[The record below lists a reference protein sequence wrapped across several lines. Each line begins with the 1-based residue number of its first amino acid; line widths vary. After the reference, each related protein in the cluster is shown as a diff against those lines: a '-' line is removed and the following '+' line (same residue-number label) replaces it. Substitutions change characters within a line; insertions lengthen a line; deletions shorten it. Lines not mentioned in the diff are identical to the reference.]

1 MGLRLSAR
9 DKRAVRTWVRLLQ
22 GHAAM
27 SRTLGLQM
35 QARHG
40 LTLSDFAVL
49 RHLSEAPD
57 GRMRRID
64 LAAAVGLTPSG
75 ITRLLNGLQDAGL
88 VCRSDCA
95 SDARVSY
102 AALTDAGRTAFE
114 AAARD
119 NAAAVQAIL
128 SERYSDEELEQL
140 GALLERL
147 PGTHDG
153 GPACGGE

>member
-1 MGLRLSAR
+1 MALRLSAG

-40 LTLSDFAVL
+40 LTLSDFEVL
-49 RHLSEAPD
+49 RHLSEAPE
-57 GRMRRID
+57 GRLRRTD

-88 VCRSDCA
+88 VCKADCP

-102 AALTDAGRTAFE
+102 ASLTDAGRVAFE
-114 AAARD
+114 RAASD
-119 NAAAVQAIL
+119 NAAALQAIL
-128 SERYSDEELEQL
+128 SERFSHEELERFGELL
-140 GALLERL
+140 GRL
-147 PGTHDG
+147 PGTHDA
-153 GPACGGE
+153 GPACGGD